1 MRPKLIQVPLLLLLL
16 LPSASFTF
24 SSRGFVPYYKALPV
38 VDLLLQSI
46 FVCPLP
52 LLSLAHTHTR
62 ARTHIA
68 HPHTCDAST
77 LSLRFPLSFSLTV
90 CHCRRSLRCAVSALS
105 FVLSSQ
111 QLFCVQVLPAVAA
124 IDSDLAALRTKA
136 AIFKTKFE
144 LILFLNCFI

>member
-1 MRPKLIQVPLLLLLL
+1 MGSGGGGVGWRRGAGMRPKLIQVPLLLLLL

-77 LSLRFPLSFSLTV
+77 LSLVSSLFLTHCLSLPPLSSV
-90 CHCRRSLRCAVSALS
+90 CCQRSLICSLIATAVLCASAASCCSHPLRS
-105 FVLSSQ
+105 GSSA
-111 QLFCVQVLPAVAA
+111 QLRGN
-124 IDSDLAALRTKA
+124 I
-136 AIFKTKFE
+136 
-144 LILFLNCFI
+144 